1 MEQNF
6 KNYIRVK
13 FIDQNYRER
22 IDDFEVTFDKYN
34 KINVFVGGYNSNSFG
49 SRWFEYKGRS
59 ITRML
64 EKIKKHIIVPH
75 NPEQWTIHDIGYE
88 QFILEVIDVQ
98 IPDNPKENEIFE
110 KYSDLDLGMC
120 EDYITEFL
128 PQFKSDVLESVKKE
142 PGFEWKIELRYDCH
156 NADKGAYICII
167 GSYGYNK
174 YGKTRFKINRFW
186 CNPGGRFGFYV
197 DRYYFTR
204 LQNLIKEYIENEQ

>member
-1 MEQNF
+1 MKQNF

-13 FIDQNYRER
+13 FIDQNYCER

-34 KINVFVGGYNSNSFG
+34 KINVFVGGYNSNSFC

-64 EKIKKHIIVPH
+64 KEIKKHIIVPH
-75 NPEQWTIHDIGYE
+75 NPKQWTIHDIGYE

-110 KYSDLDLGMC
+110 KYSDLYLGMC

-128 PQFKSDVLESVKKE
+128 PQFKSDVLESVKNE
-142 PGFEWKIELRYDCH
+142 PGFEWKIELQYDCH
-156 NADKGAYICII
+156 NVDKGAYICII

-197 DRYYFTR
+197 DRSYFTR

>member
-34 KINVFVGGYNSNSFG
+34 KINVFVGGYNYNSFC
-49 SRWFEYKGRS
+49 SRHFEYKGRS

-64 EKIKKHIIVPH
+64 EEIKKYIIVPH
-75 NPEQWTIHDIGYE
+75 NPEQWTIHDIGYD
-88 QFILEVIDVQ
+88 QFILEVIDVH

-110 KYSDLDLGMC
+110 KYSDLHLGLC

-128 PQFKSDVLESVKKE
+128 PHFKSDVLENVKKK
-142 PGFEWKIELRYDCH
+142 PLFEWNIELRYDCH
-156 NADKGAYICII
+156 NVDKGAYVCII

-197 DRYYFTR
+197 DRSYFTK
-204 LQNLIKEYIENEQ
+204 LQNLIKEYVES